1 MRKYE
6 MITKFNTDYLAIP
19 IIRVN
24 THTHTHTH
32 THRYTLLNKYT
43 RMRVPIDAAPLVP
56 AGTGGAAVFFIPNGT
71 NNVKPLNIND

>member
-32 THRYTLLNKYT
+32 RYTLLNKYT

-56 AGTGGAAVFFIPNGT
+56 TGTGGAAVFFIPYET